1 MAAKADSAILGWNY
15 YVLNNVAEGQATIR
29 LPIAIF
35 MMLFL
40 LIVVCFLAVSYLIY
54 HPISTLLKD
63 VSGKEGKDR
72 IVGNELEYLAGSYHS
87 LKKDKQ
93 ALEGLLYQQQDK
105 LEELFELRLIH
116 GEVDEEE
123 WDEYLAGFKLR
134 S

>member
-1 MAAKADSAILGWNY
+1 
-15 YVLNNVAEGQATIR
+15 
-29 LPIAIF
+29 